1 VSALDAPPPIEA
13 YEVRDPRRRTAAMA
27 VIMVATIM
35 VVLDTTIVNVAL
47 PQIGEAL
54 DAGSGIEW
62 VVSAYLLAVA
72 VALPVTGWVANRFGP
87 KRVFMWSLG
96 LFVGASLLCAISPT
110 LPALVGARVLQG
122 IGGGALMPVAMTIVM
137 RMYPKERHGRALAA
151 WGISSMA
158 APAIGPT
165 LGGWLVTTVD
175 WHWLFLI
182 NVPIGVV
189 ALVAGHRLLP
199 VVPRSAVGPFD
210 VVGFLAGS
218 IGLAAFVFGLSEAN
232 SWGWTSTATVVCIGG
247 GALLLVVM
255 VVHELRTPSPMLDV
269 RMFRSRTFTLAFLI
283 SALVIAAQYARL
295 VFLPLFLE
303 GEEGYSAFEIG
314 LMFAPAG
321 VTTAIAMHFGGVLS
335 DRVGPKA
342 PIVAGTV
349 IGAAAVFGVAAF
361 GLSQPLWVLATL
373 LGIQGLGMGLHIP
386 PATVMAMETLPEEL
400 LSQGSAMRALASQI
414 AGALSVAG
422 LGTVLALALPVGATP
437 AEARSAYDL
446 VFAISFV
453 GMLVAV
459 ALALAL
465 KPRPIVH
472 HAERDEAEARDLT
485 TFALLE

>member
-1 VSALDAPPPIEA
+1 VTALDGRTSAEIL
-13 YEVRDPRRRTAAMA
+13 DPRRRTMAMA

-54 DAGSGIEW
+54 DAGSGVEW

-87 KRVFMWSLG
+87 TRVFMWSLG
-96 LFVGASLLCAISPT
+96 LFVGASLMCALSPT
-110 LPALVGARVLQG
+110 LPFLIGARVLQG

-189 ALVAGHRLLP
+189 ALLAGYRFLP

-210 VVGFLAGS
+210 LIGFLAGS

-232 SWGWTSTATVVCIGG
+232 RWGWSSPATVVCIGG
-247 GALLLVVM
+247 GALLLAVM
-255 VVHELRTPSPMLDV
+255 VVHELHTPTPMLEM
-269 RMFRSRTFTLAFLI
+269 RMFGNRTFTLAFLI
-283 SALVIAAQYARL
+283 SALVISAQYARL

-303 GEEGYSAFEIG
+303 GEAGYSAFEIG

-342 PIVAGTV
+342 PIVAGTA
-349 IGAAAVFGVAAF
+349 IGAFAVFCVAAF
-361 GLSQPLWVLATL
+361 GLSQPLWVLAAL
-373 LGIQGLGMGLHIP
+373 LGVQGLGMGLHIP
-386 PATVMAMETLPEEL
+386 PATVMAMNTLPEEL

-422 LGTVLALALPVGATP
+422 LGTLLAIALPADATA

-446 VFAISFV
+446 VFYVSFA

-459 ALALAL
+459 ALAVAL
-465 KPRPIVH
+465 KPQPIVH
-472 HAERDEAEARDLT
+472 DPERDELEARERT
-485 TFALLE
+485 AFALLE